1 MSAFP
6 EQWAVAINGEG
17 CLRRHRRPGVH
28 RRQLFSNPVQLKH
41 WNLWV
46 CMFFF
51 VAKSSFFVN
60 FLFRIGSYLFFNRTV
75 LQVTEKWFPMMDRSA
90 SQTAEV
96 TWGEFLSVLCH
107 WRWKSMA
114 SKRSETA
121 LRYHICKDAGYKKP
135 CEKGPP
141 PDNGRDGNQGETI
154 MQAPSF
160 ELIAETANEQKGLKS
175 DKNKL
180 CTLINHQ
187 TQFINPTT
195 ESGQHNRSLVTGTTD
210 YARCEMRNSDQC
222 SWLKLR
228 VAQSKQCKKW
238 ENGYWSFWLV
248 LGGTLHRRRREQ
260 GAESKKEEKSIITH
274 HKGACKQVVG
284 FLLGLVLGPLRYA
297 FHLPWAGYL
306 GHFGT
311 ASV

>member
-1 MSAFP
+1 M
-6 EQWAVAINGEG
+6 
-17 CLRRHRRPGVH
+17 
-28 RRQLFSNPVQLKH
+28 
-41 WNLWV
+41 
-46 CMFFF
+46 
-51 VAKSSFFVN
+51 
-60 FLFRIGSYLFFNRTV
+60 
-75 LQVTEKWFPMMDRSA
+75 EKWFLMMERSA

-284 FLLGLVLGPLRYA
+284 FLLGLVLCPLRYA
-297 FHLPWAGYL
+297 FDLPWAGYL

>member
-1 MSAFP
+1 M
-6 EQWAVAINGEG
+6 
-17 CLRRHRRPGVH
+17 
-28 RRQLFSNPVQLKH
+28 
-41 WNLWV
+41 
-46 CMFFF
+46 
-51 VAKSSFFVN
+51 
-60 FLFRIGSYLFFNRTV
+60 V
-75 LQVTEKWFPMMDRSA
+75 LQVTEKWFLMMDRSA

-107 WRWKSMA
+107 WRWKSKEAKLLSGTTFAKTLGIKNRVRRVLLQTMGLGEIEIKVKQLCKHLHLSSLVKLQM
-114 SKRSETA
+114 SK
-121 LRYHICKDAGYKKP
+121 
-135 CEKGPP
+135 KGW
-141 PDNGRDGNQGETI
+141 N
-154 MQAPSF
+154 
-160 ELIAETANEQKGLKS
+160 LIKTN
-175 DKNKL
+175 
-180 CTLINHQ
+180 CVLINHQ
-187 TQFINPTT
+187 TQFINPST
-195 ESGQHNRSLVTGTTD
+195 ETGQHNRSLVTGTTD

-284 FLLGLVLGPLRYA
+284 FLLGLVLCPLRYA
-297 FHLPWAGYL
+297 FDLPWAGYL